1 LSDGESDAK
10 TVILVVDDDWMNR
23 ELLQTHLERAGY
35 EVITANNGQKALD
48 TVVSRPPDLVLLDV
62 RMHGLSGYEVCARL
76 KSQAAMRYVP
86 VIMVTGLDGDADYQ
100 EAIEA
105 GADDFLP
112 KPFNSVV
119 MFARI
124 RSLLRIKRLHELL
137 DRRDRTLRAVL
148 HRYVNGETADLILG
162 DLGRE

>member
-1 LSDGESDAK
+1 VNDDVTDGN

-35 EVITANNGQKALD
+35 AVITANSGQKALE
-48 TVVSRPPDLVLLDV
+48 VSLSRPPHLVLLDV

-76 KSQAAMRYVP
+76 KAQEATRYVP
-86 VIMVTGLDGDADYQ
+86 VIIVTGLDGDGDYH
-100 EAIEA
+100 EALEA

-119 MFARI
+119 MLARI
-124 RSLLRIKRLHELL
+124 RSLLRIKRLHERL
-137 DRRDRTLRAVL
+137 DQRDGTLRAVL
-148 HRYVNGETADLILG
+148 HRYVDHETVELILADL
-162 DLGRE
+162 DRE